1 MSMWLSRSA
10 YYLALGVLA
19 AGALCSPVLAQCQV
33 AKLTA
38 DDGAAGDR
46 FGHSVSISAN
56 VVVTGAPRN
65 DEGGYNAGAVYV
77 FERDGGAWSLV
88 VKLIPDSGAGL
99 GRTASVDGNFLVV
112 GSSSTPTCV
121 FERCGD
127 TWCEVAEL
135 IRDDYEPGEQIYF
148 GRTGALSGSV
158 AVIGAPND
166 DDNGYLSGS
175 AYVFERAV
183 DGSWS
188 QAAKLLAD
196 DGEPYE
202 HFGTRVAV
210 DGNLAVVSAPQDYG
224 WQSGAAY
231 VFERDQ
237 AGAWR
242 QVAKLVPDDGHWS
255 HGFGY
260 GLAVSGDVVL
270 GGAADAP
277 GNEAHCGA
285 AYVFEPDADGGWAQT
300 AKLTADDGVIG
311 DAFGVSIALDGS
323 VALIGAPGVSGQA
336 EDAGAAYVFLRREV
350 GNWIQVAKLFAE
362 DGARDDNFGAR
373 VALTTSV
380 GVVAAPGDDDQ
391 GEDSGSAYVFA
402 VGPDEDGDGIMDACE
417 CPGDLNHDWIVD
429 YYDLAVLLADWGC
442 TAGDCPGDCDR
453 DGDTDHADLGLLLA
467 NWGNVC
473 P

>member
-1 MSMWLSRSA
+1 
-10 YYLALGVLA
+10 LA

-33 AKLTA
+33 AKLAA
-38 DDGAAGDR
+38 DDGAGGDR
-46 FGHSVSISAN
+46 FGYSVGISAN
-56 VVVTGAPRN
+56 VVVTGAPWN
-65 DEGGYNAGAVYV
+65 DEGGYNAGGVYI
-77 FERDGGAWSLV
+77 FERDGGAWSLA

-99 GRTASVDGNFLVV
+99 GQTASVDGNFLVV
-112 GSSSTPTCV
+112 GSTSTQTCV

-127 TWCEVAEL
+127 TWCKVGEL
-135 IRDDYEPGEQIYF
+135 IRGDYEPGEQIYF
-148 GRTGALSGSV
+148 GYTGALSGSV

-175 AYVFERAV
+175 AYVFER
-183 DGSWS
+183 DGNGNWS

-260 GLAVSGDVVL
+260 GLAVSGEVVL
-270 GGAADAP
+270 GGAADAA
-277 GNEAHCGA
+277 GNEAHTGA
-285 AYVFEPDADGGWAQT
+285 AYVFEPDADGPWGQT
-300 AKLTADDGVIG
+300 AKLIADDGVIG
-311 DAFGVSIALDGS
+311 DAFGVSIGLSGN
-323 VALIGAPGVSGQA
+323 VAVIGAPGVSDHA
-336 EDAGAAYVFLRREV
+336 PDAGAAYVLVRDRQ
-350 GNWIQVAKLFAE
+350 GSWSCVAKVFA
-362 DGARDDNFGAR
+362 DDAEPDDSFGAR
-373 VALTTSV
+373 VAIDGPMAV
-380 GVVAAPGDDDQ
+380 IGDPRDDHHGQ
-391 GEDSGSAYVFA
+391 DSGSAYVFA
-402 VGPDEDGDGIMDACE
+402 VGPDDDGNGIMDACE
-417 CPGDLNHDWIVD
+417 CPGDLDHDWIVD
-429 YYDLAVLLADWGC
+429 YYDLAVVLADWGC
-442 TAGDCPGDCDR
+442 TAGDCPGDADL
-453 DGDTDHADLGLLLA
+453 DGDTDHADLGILLA
-467 NWGNVC
+467 YWGEIC

>member
-1 MSMWLSRSA
+1 M
-10 YYLALGVLA
+10 LA

-33 AKLTA
+33 AKLAA
-38 DDGAAGDR
+38 DDGAGGDR
-46 FGHSVSISAN
+46 FGYSVGISAN
-56 VVVTGAPRN
+56 VVVTGAPWN
-65 DEGGYNAGAVYV
+65 DEGGYNAGGVYI
-77 FERDGGAWSLV
+77 FERDGGAWSLA

-99 GRTASVDGNFLVV
+99 GQTASVDGNFLVV
-112 GSSSTPTCV
+112 GSTSTQTCV

-127 TWCEVAEL
+127 TWCKVGEL
-135 IRDDYEPGEQIYF
+135 IRDDYDPGEQIYF
-148 GRTGALSGSV
+148 GYTGALSGSV
-158 AVIGAPND
+158 PVIGAPND

-175 AYVFERAV
+175 AYVFER
-183 DGSWS
+183 DGNGNWS

-237 AGAWR
+237 AGPWR

-270 GGAADAP
+270 GGASDAE
-277 GNEAHCGA
+277 GNEPYSGA
-285 AYVFEPDADGGWAQT
+285 VYVFEPDPDGAWEQT
-300 AKLTADDGVIG
+300 AKLIADDGGIS
-311 DAFGVSIALDGS
+311 DAFGVAVAMDGD
-323 VALIGAPGVSGQA
+323 VALIGNRGDDDDGENSGSAYVFVRDSDGTWSQAAKLHA
-336 EDAGAAYVFLRREV
+336 EDAS
-350 GNWIQVAKLFAE
+350 
-362 DGARDDNFGAR
+362 ARDWFG
-373 VALTTSV
+373 TSV
-380 GVVAAPGDDDQ
+380 GICGTIAVIGASTADDH

-402 VGPDEDGDGIMDACE
+402 VGPDEDGDGVMDACE

-442 TAGDCPGDCDR
+442 TSGDCPGDCDL

-467 NWGNVC
+467 NWGEIC